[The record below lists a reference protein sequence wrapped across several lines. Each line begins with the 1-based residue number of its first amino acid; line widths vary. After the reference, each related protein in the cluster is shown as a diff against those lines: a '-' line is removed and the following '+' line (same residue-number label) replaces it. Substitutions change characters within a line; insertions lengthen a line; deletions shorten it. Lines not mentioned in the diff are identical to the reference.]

1 MKKLLVTS
9 ITAAAILGASI
20 APAFAD
26 VIRTSGSTT
35 GQPVAAVSNP
45 GSTQGQANRSDTGTV
60 NKFTHDGF
68 RLVVE

>member
-1 MKKLLVTS
+1 MKKLLVSTV
-9 ITAAAILGASI
+9 TAAAILCASL

-26 VIRTSGSTT
+26 VIRTSGST

-45 GSTQGQANRSDTGTV
+45 GSAEAQQNRSDTGTT
-60 NKFTHDGF
+60 NKISHDGI